1 MAWTWQ
7 YLGADG
13 AQLNPASGSGEEF
26 SSQGDAESWIGEEWK
41 GLKEDGVD
49 TVVLLEDGAKIY
61 GMSLQEG

>member
-13 AQLNPASGSGEEF
+13 AQLDRGEAEEF

-41 GLKEDGVD
+41 TLKEDGVD
-49 TVVLLEDGAKIY
+49 RVLLLEDGAKIY
-61 GMSLQEG
+61 EMSLQEG

>member
-13 AQLNPASGSGEEF
+13 EQLDRGEVEEF
-26 SSQGDAESWIGEEWK
+26 TSQGDAESWIGEEWK

-49 TVVLLEDGAKIY
+49 KVVLLEDGGTIY
-61 GMSLQEG
+61 EMSLQEG